1 MLMFGM
7 IIFSAVNSGG
17 STTIMMAQIQYLLYN
32 LFFCS
37 FIQIIFSL
45 FYKDIPFHFTHRLS
59 CEYKGNISGML
70 VSKTMLCS
78 FLVLGL
84 VEASFIWILT
94 LDIGYSIGL
103 DGETVNMNTQQ
114 SYIFY
119 FCLFSYC
126 FKVISRFTHLSLLIF
141 LVAIPFVV
149 ILIPFSHYVNPIEQ
163 LDRFVNFPS
172 VFIDFILI

>member
-1 MLMFGM
+1 MLLFG
-7 IIFSAVNSGG
+7 IIIYSAVNSSG
-17 STTIMMAQIQYLLYN
+17 SAIMMMAQIQYLLYN
-32 LFFCS
+32 LFFCT
-37 FIQIIFSL
+37 FLQILFSL

-70 VSKTMLCS
+70 ISKTMLVS
-78 FLVLGL
+78 FLVLG
-84 VEASFIWILT
+84 FIDAALIWVLT
-94 LDIGYSIGL
+94 LEINKWIGL
-103 DGETVNMNTQQ
+103 DGETVNINTHQ

-126 FKVISRFTHLSLLIF
+126 FKVISRFSHLSLIIF
-141 LVAIPFVV
+141 LVAIPFFV
-149 ILIPFSHYVNPIEQ
+149 ILIPFSYYVNPIQQ